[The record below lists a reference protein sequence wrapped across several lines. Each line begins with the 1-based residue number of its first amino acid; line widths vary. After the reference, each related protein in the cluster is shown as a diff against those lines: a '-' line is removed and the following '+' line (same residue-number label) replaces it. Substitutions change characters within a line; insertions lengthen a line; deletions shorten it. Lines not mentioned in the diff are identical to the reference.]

1 MTIVDFAKET
11 GLSKQ
16 AIYQRLKRKNIKLSD
31 IQQPDSNELTQEGLF
46 TLTELFGIK
55 ATDNGKAAKPSTA
68 GASVDLEKVNT
79 DNTEERIKQLEEENK
94 QLKATIEELRAAAA
108 AKDQQLIEAY
118 RQQAD
123 FAQQIALKRLPG
135 ETAPRRTLWERI
147 TGRGKHQ
154 ETPSTESK

>member
-16 AIYQRLKRKNIKLSD
+16 AIYQKLKRKNIRLSD
-31 IQQPDSNELTQEGLF
+31 IQQPDNNELTKEGLF
-46 TLTELFGIK
+46 TLTELFGVK
-55 ATDNGKAAKPSTA
+55 VSDNGKAVK
-68 GASVDLEKVNT
+68 ASKVDGVLTGKT

-94 QLKATIEELRAAAA
+94 QLRAAIDELRAAAA
-108 AKDQQLIEAY
+108 LKDQQLIEAY

-135 ETAPRRTLWERI
+135 EAAPRPSLWQRI
-147 TGRGKHQ
+147 TGRGKK
-154 ETPSTESK
+154 ENE